1 MLRSIPGL
9 SKGRA
14 VALACIQNRTSQMVS
29 TYAAVWQAFVAKKEA
44 EAVSASLWPLTT
56 EIDEHPAGALA
67 IGNDWTRRMFD
78 GDFYVSAPTAPDVP
92 STSLV
97 FVQSRDGNTGA
108 SNPSTLGVGDTDK
121 HLIYEGLSRVA
132 ADAVMAGAKTI
143 RGGRIV
149 LSAWHPELV
158 ALRARL
164 GLPRHPIQ
172 IVATLRG
179 LKLDDGLLFNVPELR
194 VILLTLPAGSE
205 LMRTQLADRPWVMPI
220 AMPTAH
226 DLPFAFRQLRELG
239 IQRISCI
246 GGRTIAEQL
255 IDAGLIQDV
264 YLTTAPQPGGEPN
277 TPFYSKPLPARE
289 VVRKHG
295 SGQDTG
301 VIFQHLVLS

>member
-1 MLRSIPGL
+1 MPSADCSVRFERLVVR
-9 SKGRA
+9 
-14 VALACIQNRTSQMVS
+14 
-29 TYAAVWQAFVAKKEA
+29 KEA
-44 EAVSASLWPLTT
+44 AARDAAIAAFITDADRP
-56 EIDEHPAGALA
+56 DAALVA
-67 IGNDWTRRMFD
+67 MGNAWSRTMFD
-78 GDFYVSAPTAPDVP
+78 GPFYLSAALSLDLPA
-92 STSLV
+92 TSLV

-108 SNPSTLGVGDTDK
+108 TDPASLGGGEADK

-132 ADAVMAGAKTI
+132 ADAVLAGAETV
-143 RGGRIV
+143 RSGNIV
-149 LSAWHPELV
+149 LSTWRPELV
-158 ALRARL
+158 ELRRSL

-194 VILLTLPAGSE
+194 VILLTLPACSE

-220 AMPTAH
+220 AMPTPH
-226 DLPFAFRQLRELG
+226 ELPFAFRQLRELG

-301 VIFQHLVLS
+301 VIFQHLVVS

>member
-1 MLRSIPGL
+1 MPSADCSVRFERL
-9 SKGRA
+9 
-14 VALACIQNRTSQMVS
+14 VAR
-29 TYAAVWQAFVAKKEA
+29 KEA
-44 EAVSASLWPLTT
+44 AARDAAIAAFITDADRP
-56 EIDEHPAGALA
+56 DAALVA
-67 IGNDWTRRMFD
+67 MGNAWSRTMFD
-78 GDFYVSAPTAPDVP
+78 GPFYLSAALSLDLPA
-92 STSLV
+92 TSLV

-108 SNPSTLGVGDTDK
+108 TDPASLGGGEADK

-132 ADAVMAGAKTI
+132 ADAVLAGAETVRSGNI
-143 RGGRIV
+143 I
-149 LSAWHPELV
+149 LSTWHPELV
-158 ALRARL
+158 ELRRSL

-179 LKLDDGLLFNVPELR
+179 LKLDDGLLFNVPGLR
-194 VILLTLPAGSE
+194 VILLTLRACSK

-277 TPFYSKPLPARE
+277 TPFHPKPLPARE

>member
-1 MLRSIPGL
+1 MPSADCSVRFERL
-9 SKGRA
+9 
-14 VALACIQNRTSQMVS
+14 VAR
-29 TYAAVWQAFVAKKEA
+29 KEA
-44 EAVSASLWPLTT
+44 AARDAAIAAFITDADRP
-56 EIDEHPAGALA
+56 DAALVA
-67 IGNDWTRRMFD
+67 MGNAWSRTMFD
-78 GDFYVSAPTAPDVP
+78 GPFYLSAALSPGLPA
-92 STSLV
+92 TSLV
-97 FVQSRDGNTGA
+97 FVQSLDRNTGA
-108 SNPSTLGVGDTDK
+108 TDPASLGGGEADR

-132 ADAVMAGAKTI
+132 ADAVLAGAETV
-143 RGGRIV
+143 RSGNIV
-149 LSAWHPELV
+149 LSTWRPELV
-158 ALRARL
+158 ELRRSR

>member
-1 MLRSIPGL
+1 MPSADCSVRFERLVVR
-9 SKGRA
+9 
-14 VALACIQNRTSQMVS
+14 
-29 TYAAVWQAFVAKKEA
+29 KEA
-44 EAVSASLWPLTT
+44 AARNAAIAAFITDADRP
-56 EIDEHPAGALA
+56 DAALVA
-67 IGNDWTRRMFD
+67 MGNAWSRTMFD
-78 GDFYVSAPTAPDVP
+78 GPFYLSAALSLDLPA
-92 STSLV
+92 TSLV

-108 SNPSTLGVGDTDK
+108 TDPASLGGGEADK

-132 ADAVMAGAKTI
+132 ADAVLAGAETV
-143 RGGRIV
+143 RSGNIV
-149 LSAWHPELV
+149 LSTWRPELV
-158 ALRARL
+158 ELRRSL

-179 LKLDDGLLFNVPELR
+179 LKLDDGLLFNVPDLR
-194 VILLTLPAGSE
+194 VILLTLPACSE

-220 AMPTAH
+220 AMPTPH
-226 DLPFAFRQLRELG
+226 ELPFAFRQLRELG

-295 SGQDTG
+295 SGQNTG
-301 VIFQHLVLS
+301 VIFQHLVVS

>member
-1 MLRSIPGL
+1 MPSADCSVRFERLVVR
-9 SKGRA
+9 
-14 VALACIQNRTSQMVS
+14 
-29 TYAAVWQAFVAKKEA
+29 KEA
-44 EAVSASLWPLTT
+44 AARDAAIAAFITDADRP
-56 EIDEHPAGALA
+56 DAALVA
-67 IGNDWTRRMFD
+67 MGNAWSRTMFD
-78 GDFYVSAPTAPDVP
+78 GPFYLSAALSLDLPA
-92 STSLV
+92 TSLV

-108 SNPSTLGVGDTDK
+108 TDPASLGGGEADK

-132 ADAVMAGAKTI
+132 ADAVLAGAETV
-143 RGGRIV
+143 RSGNIV
-149 LSAWHPELV
+149 LSTWRPELV
-158 ALRARL
+158 ELRRSL

-194 VILLTLPAGSE
+194 VILLTLPACSE

-220 AMPTAH
+220 AMPTPH
-226 DLPFAFRQLRELG
+226 ELPFAFRQLRELG

-246 GGRTIAEQL
+246 GGPTITEQL

-301 VIFQHLVLS
+301 VIFQHLVVS

>member
-1 MLRSIPGL
+1 MPSADCSVRFERLVVR
-9 SKGRA
+9 
-14 VALACIQNRTSQMVS
+14 
-29 TYAAVWQAFVAKKEA
+29 KEA
-44 EAVSASLWPLTT
+44 AARDAAIAAFITDADRP
-56 EIDEHPAGALA
+56 DAALVA
-67 IGNDWTRRMFD
+67 MGNAWSRTMFD
-78 GDFYVSAPTAPDVP
+78 GPFYLSAALSLDVP
-92 STSLV
+92 ATSLV

-108 SNPSTLGVGDTDK
+108 TDPASLGGGEADK

-132 ADAVMAGAKTI
+132 ADAVLAGAETV
-143 RGGRIV
+143 RSGNIV
-149 LSAWHPELV
+149 LSTWRPELV
-158 ALRARL
+158 ELRRSL

-194 VILLTLPAGSE
+194 VILLTLPACSE

-301 VIFQHLVLS
+301 VIFQHLVVS

>member
-1 MLRSIPGL
+1 MPSADCSVRFERLVVR
-9 SKGRA
+9 
-14 VALACIQNRTSQMVS
+14 
-29 TYAAVWQAFVAKKEA
+29 KEA
-44 EAVSASLWPLTT
+44 AARDAAIAAFITDADRP
-56 EIDEHPAGALA
+56 DAALVA
-67 IGNDWTRRMFD
+67 MGNAWSRTIFD
-78 GDFYVSAPTAPDVP
+78 GPFYLSAALSLDLPA
-92 STSLV
+92 TSLV

-108 SNPSTLGVGDTDK
+108 TDPASLGGGEADK

-132 ADAVMAGAKTI
+132 ADAVLAGAETV
-143 RGGRIV
+143 RSGNIV
-149 LSAWHPELV
+149 LSTWRPELV
-158 ALRARL
+158 ELRRSL

-194 VILLTLPAGSE
+194 VILLTLPACSE

-220 AMPTAH
+220 AMPTPH
-226 DLPFAFRQLRELG
+226 ELPFAFRQLRELG

>member
-1 MLRSIPGL
+1 MPSADCSVRFERLVVR
-9 SKGRA
+9 
-14 VALACIQNRTSQMVS
+14 
-29 TYAAVWQAFVAKKEA
+29 KEA
-44 EAVSASLWPLTT
+44 AARDAAIAAFITDADRP
-56 EIDEHPAGALA
+56 DAALVA
-67 IGNDWTRRMFD
+67 MGNAWSRTIFD
-78 GDFYVSAPTAPDVP
+78 GPFYLSAALSLDLPA
-92 STSLV
+92 TSLV

-108 SNPSTLGVGDTDK
+108 TDPASLGGGEADK

-132 ADAVMAGAKTI
+132 ADAVLAGAETV
-143 RGGRIV
+143 RSGNIV
-149 LSAWHPELV
+149 LSTWRPELV
-158 ALRARL
+158 ELRRSL

-194 VILLTLPAGSE
+194 VILLTLPACSE

-220 AMPTAH
+220 AMPTPH
-226 DLPFAFRQLRELG
+226 ELRFAFRQLRELG

>member
-1 MLRSIPGL
+1 M
-9 SKGRA
+9 
-14 VALACIQNRTSQMVS
+14 
-29 TYAAVWQAFVAKKEA
+29 
-44 EAVSASLWPLTT
+44 
-56 EIDEHPAGALA
+56 
-67 IGNDWTRRMFD
+67 
-78 GDFYVSAPTAPDVP
+78 
-92 STSLV
+92 
-97 FVQSRDGNTGA
+97 QSRDGNTGA
-108 SNPSTLGVGDTDK
+108 TDPASLGGGEADK

-132 ADAVMAGAKTI
+132 ADAVLAGAETV
-143 RGGRIV
+143 RSGNIV
-149 LSAWHPELV
+149 LSTWRPELV
-158 ALRARL
+158 ELRRSL

-255 IDAGLIQDV
+255 IDGGLIQDV
-264 YLTTAPQPGGEPN
+264 YLTTAPQRGGEPN

-301 VIFQHLVLS
+301 VVFQHLVLS

>member
-1 MLRSIPGL
+1 MPSADCSVRFERLVVR
-9 SKGRA
+9 
-14 VALACIQNRTSQMVS
+14 
-29 TYAAVWQAFVAKKEA
+29 KEA
-44 EAVSASLWPLTT
+44 AARDAAIAAFITDADRP
-56 EIDEHPAGALA
+56 DAALVA
-67 IGNDWTRRMFD
+67 MGNAWSRTMFD
-78 GDFYVSAPTAPDVP
+78 GPFYLSAALSLDLPA
-92 STSLV
+92 TSLV

-108 SNPSTLGVGDTDK
+108 TDPASLGGGEADK

-132 ADAVMAGAKTI
+132 ADAVLAGAETV
-143 RGGRIV
+143 RSGNIV
-149 LSAWHPELV
+149 LSTWRPELV
-158 ALRARL
+158 ELRRSL

-194 VILLTLPAGSE
+194 VILLTLPACSE

-220 AMPTAH
+220 AMPTPH
-226 DLPFAFRQLRELG
+226 ELRFAFRQLRELG

>member
-1 MLRSIPGL
+1 MPSADCSVRFERL
-9 SKGRA
+9 
-14 VALACIQNRTSQMVS
+14 VAR
-29 TYAAVWQAFVAKKEA
+29 KEA
-44 EAVSASLWPLTT
+44 AARDAAIAAFITDADRP
-56 EIDEHPAGALA
+56 DAALVA
-67 IGNDWTRRMFD
+67 MGNAWSRTIFD
-78 GDFYVSAPTAPDVP
+78 GPFYLSAALSLDLPA
-92 STSLV
+92 TSLV

-108 SNPSTLGVGDTDK
+108 TDPASLGGGEADK

-132 ADAVMAGAKTI
+132 ADAVLAGAETV
-143 RGGRIV
+143 RSGNIV
-149 LSAWHPELV
+149 LSTWRPELV
-158 ALRARL
+158 ELRRSL

-179 LKLDDGLLFNVPELR
+179 LQLDDGLLFNVPELR
-194 VILLTLPAGSE
+194 VILLTLPACSE

-220 AMPTAH
+220 AMPTPH
-226 DLPFAFRQLRELG
+226 ELRFAFRQLRELG

>member
-1 MLRSIPGL
+1 MPSADRSVRFERL
-9 SKGRA
+9 
-14 VALACIQNRTSQMVS
+14 VAR
-29 TYAAVWQAFVAKKEA
+29 KEA
-44 EAVSASLWPLTT
+44 AARDAAIAAFITDADRP
-56 EIDEHPAGALA
+56 DAALVA
-67 IGNDWTRRMFD
+67 MGNAWSRTMFD
-78 GDFYVSAPTAPDVP
+78 GPFYLSAALSLDLPA
-92 STSLV
+92 TSLV

-108 SNPSTLGVGDTDK
+108 TDPASLGGGEADK

-132 ADAVMAGAKTI
+132 ADAVLAGAETV
-143 RGGRIV
+143 RSGNIV
-149 LSAWHPELV
+149 LSTWRPELV
-158 ALRARL
+158 ELRRSL

-194 VILLTLPAGSE
+194 VILLTLPACSE

-220 AMPTAH
+220 AMPTPH
-226 DLPFAFRQLRELG
+226 ELPFAFRQLRELG

-301 VIFQHLVLS
+301 VIFQHLVVS

>member
-1 MLRSIPGL
+1 MPSADCSVRFERLVVR
-9 SKGRA
+9 
-14 VALACIQNRTSQMVS
+14 
-29 TYAAVWQAFVAKKEA
+29 KEA
-44 EAVSASLWPLTT
+44 AARDAAIAAFITDADRP
-56 EIDEHPAGALA
+56 DAALVA
-67 IGNDWTRRMFD
+67 MGNAWSRTMFD
-78 GDFYVSAPTAPDVP
+78 GPFYLSAALSLDVP
-92 STSLV
+92 ATSLV

-108 SNPSTLGVGDTDK
+108 TDPASLGGGEADK

-132 ADAVMAGAKTI
+132 ADAVLAGAETV
-143 RGGRIV
+143 RSGNIV
-149 LSAWHPELV
+149 LSTWRPELV
-158 ALRARL
+158 ELRRSL

-194 VILLTLPAGSE
+194 VILLTLPACSE

-289 VVRKHG
+289 VVRKQG

-301 VIFQHLVLS
+301 VIFQHLVVS

>member
-1 MLRSIPGL
+1 MPSADCSVRFERLVVR
-9 SKGRA
+9 
-14 VALACIQNRTSQMVS
+14 
-29 TYAAVWQAFVAKKEA
+29 KEA
-44 EAVSASLWPLTT
+44 AARDAAIAAFITDADRP
-56 EIDEHPAGALA
+56 DAALVA
-67 IGNDWTRRMFD
+67 MGNAWSRTMFD
-78 GDFYVSAPTAPDVP
+78 GPFYLSAALSLDLPA
-92 STSLV
+92 TSLV

-108 SNPSTLGVGDTDK
+108 TDPASLGGGEADK

-132 ADAVMAGAKTI
+132 ADAVLAGAETV
-143 RGGRIV
+143 RSGNIV
-149 LSAWHPELV
+149 LSTWRPELV
-158 ALRARL
+158 ELRRSL

-179 LKLDDGLLFNVPELR
+179 LKLDDGLLFNVPDLR
-194 VILLTLPAGSE
+194 VILLTLPACSE

-220 AMPTAH
+220 AMPTPH
-226 DLPFAFRQLRELG
+226 ELPFAFRQLRELG

-295 SGQDTG
+295 SGQNTG
-301 VIFQHLVLS
+301 VIFQHLVVS